1 MHHVAIVRVSCVKP
15 NCLNDLVCSVNSYM
29 FQFLFLR
36 HRHFLEYAAVS
47 QYLPSVW
54 CGFVISVCVLCLV
67 SSRLVCQTVHTDIG
81 TGFATHR
88 SVTLKPHSIY
98 DTDDDVTENVEKRCL
113 QRKLLKF

>member
-67 SSRLVCQTVHTDIG
+67 SSRLVSSAKLCIQTLAPGSQHIE
-81 TGFATHR
+81 A
-88 SVTLKPHSIY
+88 
-98 DTDDDVTENVEKRCL
+98 
-113 QRKLLKF
+113 